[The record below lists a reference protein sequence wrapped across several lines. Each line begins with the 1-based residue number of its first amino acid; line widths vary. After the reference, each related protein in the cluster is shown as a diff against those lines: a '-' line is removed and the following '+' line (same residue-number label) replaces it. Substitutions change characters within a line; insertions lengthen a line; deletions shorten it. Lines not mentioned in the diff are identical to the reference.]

1 MARWADCREYL
12 QESRPCSH
20 SECCRLRVVVC
31 GSMAGRLSPK
41 RSVASGQGLHGI
53 GLDRRGWGWGWVMDM
68 GNRWVLWCAQSP
80 PIPGHPLRKEKEKGK
95 SLVSATVVS
104 GPAETGWAL
113 MPAQGTLPPTL
124 CCPPPAQR
132 VRAAARR
139 QTGCQSALTMDVSR
153 RAGSPAVVLWADH
166 GRGLQ

>member
-31 GSMAGRLSPK
+31 GSMAGRQ
-41 RSVASGQGLHGI
+41 SVRWPP
-53 GLDRRGWGWGWVMDM
+53 DRDGMGWVMDM

-139 QTGCQSALTMDVSR
+139 QAGCQSALTMDVSR
-153 RAGSPAVVLWADH
+153 RVGSPAVVLWADH